1 MPKKTLSYHRSLTM
15 TVGMMLAVAAMD
27 DLTIRSAEGRL
38 AAVLLR
44 LCGAR
49 LPELGGPAQTVIDVT
64 QSELAQMTNLSRS
77 AVGALLEAYQQRG
90 LVRRSYGRL
99 EITGLDEIVRI
110 LEPAF
115 DPS

>member
-1 MPKKTLSYHRSLTM
+1 MPKKTLSYQRSLTM

-64 QSELAQMTNLSRS
+64 QSELGDRPVSPLWRSSRVTCY
-77 AVGALLEAYQQRG
+77 AAWA
-90 LVRRSYGRL
+90 
-99 EITGLDEIVRI
+99 
-110 LEPAF
+110 A
-115 DPS
+115 

>member
-1 MPKKTLSYHRSLTM
+1 MPKKTLSYQRSLTM

-64 QSELAQMTNLSRS
+64 QSELAQMTNLSL
-77 AVGALLEAYQQRG
+77 GALLEAYQQRG

>member
-1 MPKKTLSYHRSLTM
+1 M
-15 TVGMMLAVAAMD
+15 VD
-27 DLTIRSAEGRL
+27 TIRLYPPAAERSDRTL
-38 AAVLLR
+38 
-44 LCGAR
+44 
-49 LPELGGPAQTVIDVT
+49 T
-64 QSELAQMTNLSRS
+64 ELAQMTNLSRS